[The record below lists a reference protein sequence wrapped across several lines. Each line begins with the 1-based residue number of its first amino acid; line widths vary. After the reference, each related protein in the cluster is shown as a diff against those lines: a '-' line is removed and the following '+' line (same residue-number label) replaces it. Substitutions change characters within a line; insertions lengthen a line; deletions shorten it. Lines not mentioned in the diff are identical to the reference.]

1 MEIEGNQK
9 LNQIKKKQFK
19 KERKDRNRKEK
30 VVLQLSNGLENI
42 NMSKSSN
49 EDYDFNVDFELKQ

>member
-19 KERKDRNRKEK
+19 KEKKDRNRKEK